1 MDVHKISK
9 TLNSDNADI
18 LEGLDS
24 ELRDVC
30 RGLYPLSYTKGYN
43 VLDHGFT
50 KSSNA
55 I

>member
-9 TLNSDNADI
+9 TLNLDNTDV
-18 LEGLDS
+18 LEGLDP

-30 RGLYPLSYTKGYN
+30 RGLYPLSYPKGYD
-43 VLDHGFT
+43 VLDHGFK